1 MADVSLFLPQWTVE
15 PDPADTSKAH
25 GVDREVLKQRL
36 IEAGYAPEDVERWLS
51 VAPKPGQ
58 TLKDALVEAGAPE
71 GVAAV
76 IEGTP
81 GARIEE
87 ASPTVLAERARQGAV
102 LGPEAM
108 ERLQE
113 AVEKDPTLLQGADDP
128 VSQLLAVASQYGGVD
143 EWNYDWVYN
152 DPELQ
157 LRPGVLQTEAA
168 LIQLWNHFEEFGV
181 VEPQE
186 LSDAAKASAVK
197 EILAR
202 NPGNIAVRMAVNE
215 WASEQNHRMPDH
227 RVDGVSLGT
236 IQVLTKLGMTQ
247 PRAISVARVADQFEI
262 DPVELAQIWESSDE
276 VTARFVKRPMK
287 NAATL
292 YKETVGRSRGP
303 VPERPTREFT
313 RSVKRPIMDVAASY
327 KAGLALY
334 NESRVL
340 AAVHVNDPV
349 LARRLANDPYGL
361 DSGELRRVL
370 DYIGGAEGKEG
381 DPQVG
386 WILNRLAGAYEV
398 TAEVDSEQVRNAVQ
412 TLADAWNLTGT
423 DGVAAAIAG
432 EMIADAI
439 ARARATLPNPFRQ
452 ELGSPV
458 SVQETIQDITAHVK
472 ARFRQLPEY
481 QELFAQKR
489 EGESEEE
496 YVRRFEAESQRILG
510 DDNAAAV
517 RAGMRTGNINAI
529 YQQALHAG
537 AGDASTR
544 FQQIIARNA
553 EVFREF
559 L

>member
-1 MADVSLFLPQWTVE
+1 
-15 PDPADTSKAH
+15 
-25 GVDREVLKQRL
+25 
-36 IEAGYAPEDVERWLS
+36 
-51 VAPKPGQ
+51 
-58 TLKDALVEAGAPE
+58 
-71 GVAAV
+71 
-76 IEGTP
+76 
-81 GARIEE
+81 
-87 ASPTVLAERARQGAV
+87 
-102 LGPEAM
+102 
-108 ERLQE
+108 
-113 AVEKDPTLLQGADDP
+113 
-128 VSQLLAVASQYGGVD
+128 
-143 EWNYDWVYN
+143 
-152 DPELQ
+152 
-157 LRPGVLQTEAA
+157 
-168 LIQLWNHFEEFGV
+168 
-181 VEPQE
+181 
-186 LSDAAKASAVK
+186 
-197 EILAR
+197 
-202 NPGNIAVRMAVNE
+202 
-215 WASEQNHRMPDH
+215 DH
-227 RVDGVSLGT
+227 KVDGVSLGT

-276 VTARFVKRPMK
+276 VTARFVKRPPK

-292 YKETVGRSRGP
+292 YRETVGRSRGP

-340 AAVHVNDPV
+340 AAVHVNDPE
-349 LARRLANDPYGL
+349 LARRLSNDPYGL

-381 DPQVG
+381 DPQVS

-472 ARFRQLPEY
+472 ARFPQLPEY
-481 QELFAQKR
+481 QELFAQMR
-489 EGESEEE
+489 PGESEEE
-496 YVRRFEAESQRILG
+496 YVRRFESESQRILG

-537 AGDASTR
+537 HGDASTR

>member
-1 MADVSLFLPQWTVE
+1 MASEDRPLTPVEEALILLERAGLTARDLLEGADPQLALNV
-15 PDPADTSKAH
+15 A
-25 GVDREVLKQRL
+25 EVLKEANL
-36 IEAGYAPEDVERWLS
+36 TIEDLANRDELSPGKVSRWIEREESVMDPDEEQERFSDVEISIRR
-51 VAPKPGQ
+51 K
-58 TLKDALVEAGAPE
+58 VEAGQQLSF
-71 GVAAV
+71 
-76 IEGTP
+76 
-81 GARIEE
+81 EE
-87 ASPTVLAERARQGAV
+87 MQIVRENPSI
-102 LGPEAM
+102 
-108 ERLQE
+108 
-113 AVEKDPTLLQGADDP
+113 LQGVDAEPDA
-128 VSQLLAVASQYGGVD
+128 VQALHEALATLPGLD

-157 LRPGVLQTEAA
+157 LRPDVLGTEEA
-168 LIQLWNHFEEFGV
+168 LIQLWNHLEEFGV

-186 LSDAAKASAVK
+186 LTDAEKASAVK

-227 RVDGVSLGT
+227 RIDGVRLET

-247 PRAISVARVADQFEI
+247 PRAISVARVADKFEI
-262 DPVELAQIWESSDE
+262 DPVELAEIWEASDE
-276 VTARFVKRPMK
+276 I
-287 NAATL
+287 
-292 YKETVGRSRGP
+292 TVGGWEGAAFESPGRIP
-303 VPERPTREFT
+303 
-313 RSVKRPIMDVAASY
+313 RSVKRPIMNVATRY

-334 NESRVL
+334 NESKVL
-340 AAVHVNDPV
+340 AAVHVNDPD
-349 LARRLANDPYGL
+349 LALRLSNDPYGL

-370 DYIGGAEGKEG
+370 EYIGGAEGKEG

-432 EMIADAI
+432 EMIADAV

-458 SVQETIQDITAHVK
+458 NVEETIQDITAHVK

-481 QELFAQKR
+481 RELFAQMR
-489 EGESEEE
+489 PGESEEE
-496 YVRRFEAESQRILG
+496 YVRRFESESQRILG

-529 YQQALHAG
+529 YQQALHTG

>member
-1 MADVSLFLPQWTVE
+1 MASEDRPLTPVEEALILLERAGLTARDLLEGADPQLALNV
-15 PDPADTSKAH
+15 A
-25 GVDREVLKQRL
+25 EVLKEANL
-36 IEAGYAPEDVERWLS
+36 TIEDLANRDELSPGKVSRWIEREESVMDPDEEQERFSDVEISIRR
-51 VAPKPGQ
+51 K
-58 TLKDALVEAGAPE
+58 VEAGQQLSF
-71 GVAAV
+71 
-76 IEGTP
+76 
-81 GARIEE
+81 EE
-87 ASPTVLAERARQGAV
+87 MQIVRENPSI
-102 LGPEAM
+102 
-108 ERLQE
+108 
-113 AVEKDPTLLQGADDP
+113 LQGVDAEPDA
-128 VSQLLAVASQYGGVD
+128 VQALREALATLPGLD

-157 LRPGVLQTEAA
+157 LRPDVLGTEAA
-168 LIQLWNHFEEFGV
+168 LIQLWDHLEEFGV

-186 LSDAAKASAVK
+186 LTDAEKASAVK

-227 RVDGVSLGT
+227 RIDGVRLET

-247 PRAISVARVADQFEI
+247 PRAISVARVADKFEI
-262 DPVELAQIWESSDE
+262 DPVELAQVWENQDRTFFGGS
-276 VTARFVKRPMK
+276 VAG
-287 NAATL
+287 L
-292 YKETVGRSRGP
+292 
-303 VPERPTREFT
+303 ERDLQIGADPTQRFT
-313 RSVKRPIMDVAASY
+313 RKPILETAASY

-334 NESRVL
+334 NDSKVL
-340 AAVHVNDPV
+340 AAVHVNDPD

-370 DYIGGAEGKEG
+370 DYMGGAEGKEG
-381 DPQVG
+381 DPQVS

-458 SVQETIQDITAHVK
+458 NVEETIQDITAHVK

-481 QELFAQKR
+481 RELFAQMR
-489 EGESEEE
+489 PGESEEE
-496 YVRRFEAESQRILG
+496 YVRRFESESQRILG

-529 YQQALHAG
+529 YQQALHTG

>member
-1 MADVSLFLPQWTVE
+1 MAESQSVPPTLVVPPSTPG
-15 PDPADTSKAH
+15 
-25 GVDREVLKQRL
+25 GVDREVLKRRL

-51 VAPKPGQ
+51 VVPKDGQ

-71 GVAAV
+71 EAAAV
-76 IEGTP
+76 IAQQGATLSTEQLGQLREGLAEGTLP
-81 GARIEE
+81 
-87 ASPTVLAERARQGAV
+87 SPVPLLERARQGEQ
-102 LGPEAM
+102 LSPE
-108 ERLQE
+108 EIGQLQK
-113 AVEKDPTLLQGADDP
+113 AVENDPSLLEGADDP
-128 VSQLLAVASQYGGVD
+128 AAELLAVAASHGVGPV

-168 LIQLWNHFEEFGV
+168 LIQLWDHLEEFGV
-181 VEPQE
+181 VEPRE
-186 LSDAAKASAVK
+186 LTDAEKASAVK

-227 RVDGVSLGT
+227 RIDGVSLET

-247 PRAISVARVADQFEI
+247 PRAISVARVADKFEI

-276 VTARFVKRPMK
+276 I
-287 NAATL
+287 
-292 YKETVGRSRGP
+292 TVGGWEGAAFESPGRIP
-303 VPERPTREFT
+303 
-313 RSVKRPIMDVAASY
+313 RSVKRPIMNVATRY

-340 AAVHVNDPV
+340 AAVHVNDPD
-349 LARRLANDPYGL
+349 LALRLSNDPYGL

-370 DYIGGAEGKEG
+370 EYIGGAEGKEG
-381 DPQVG
+381 DPQVS

-458 SVQETIQDITAHVK
+458 NVEETIQDITAHVK

-481 QELFAQKR
+481 RELFAQMR
-489 EGESEEE
+489 PGESEEE
-496 YVRRFEAESQRILG
+496 YVRRFESESQRILG

-529 YQQALHAG
+529 YQQALHTG